1 MLSIFLAWSPV
12 ILIALLAVVFRRG
25 ALDLSIA
32 GLGWCLVLAPFAFG
46 TPLNVV
52 FLSMVDGFVTTL
64 PLLLVV
70 YGGILL
76 SSLLIET
83 GSLERLSKW
92 ITGGAKDR
100 WQSLVLLSMGMGNA
114 LEGAGI
120 IAEPV
125 AAPILRASGLS
136 PTTSAVL
143 SILGYSGLM
152 TLALGGVIV
161 TVMVNVTGYP
171 AQILA
176 RYVGMLSV
184 PATVMM
190 AWLIPFYAGKPRDL
204 IRKFPFLTLMGLVP
218 SLAAWAAVETVGY
231 QIAAMVGGVAVILI
245 IVLPRIGDMKTDSVV
260 LKDMAPFLVMGLG
273 LLAANLLPGYREWV
287 RTVVVWKVE
296 VVPGHAVLFRPLSD
310 AYLYLLLAF
319 LAGFFMLQRGGSL
332 VGFLKRGSVQ
342 GYKTI
347 AAMALFGSMGQVISF
362 TGSMGGHA
370 SVDAARNIPAI
381 LAGSMAGAGSFY
393 PVVVPL
399 LGWVGT
405 FLTGYGVASIMLFAV
420 LQKGIAANLGIP
432 PELLVSGLAVGA
444 SIGSISSPFKVAFAA
459 SLSDAAGMEGDIL
472 RTTLPLGIVVCLALG
487 VILYIMV
494 NMA

>member
-1 MLSIFLAWSPV
+1 MLNIIIAWSPV

-25 ALDLSIA
+25 ALDLGIA
-32 GLGWCLVLAPFAFG
+32 GLVWCIFIAPLVFD
-46 TPLNVV
+46 TPMNVV
-52 FLSMVDGFVTTL
+52 LLSIVDGFVTTL

-76 SSLLIET
+76 SSLLVET

-92 ITGGAKDR
+92 ITAGAKDR
-100 WQSLVLLSMGMGNA
+100 WQSLMLLSIGMGNA

-152 TLALGGVIV
+152 TLALGGVII

-171 AQILA
+171 ANVLA
-176 RYVGMLSV
+176 GHVAVLSI

-190 AWLIPFYAGKPRDL
+190 AWLIPFYAGSSGDL
-204 IRKFPFLTLMGLVP
+204 WRKLPFITTIGLVP
-218 SLAAWAAVETVGY
+218 GVAAWAAVQIAGY
-231 QIAAMVGGVAVILI
+231 QIAAMAGGVAVILL
-245 IVLPRIGDMKTDSVV
+245 IVLPRIKTMKMDAAV
-260 LKDMAPFLVMGLG
+260 LKDIIPFAVMGGG

-287 RTVVVWKVE
+287 RTVLVWKVE
-296 VVPGHAVLFRPLSD
+296 VIPGHAVLFRPLAD

-319 LAGFFMLQRGGSL
+319 VTGFFTLQRGGSL
-332 VGFLKRGSVQ
+332 AGFFRRGSVQ
-342 GYKTI
+342 SWKTI
-347 AAMALFGSMGQVISF
+347 TAMALFGSMGQVISF
-362 TGSMGGHA
+362 TGSMGGLT
-370 SVDAARNIPAI
+370 SVDAAKNIPTI
-381 LAGSMAGAGSFY
+381 LAGSMAGAGSLY
-393 PVVVPL
+393 PVIVPV

-420 LQKGIAANLGIP
+420 LQKGIAANLGIS
-432 PELLVSGLAVGA
+432 PELLISGLAVGA

-472 RTTLPLGIVVCLALG
+472 RSTIPMGVAVCLALG
-487 VILYIMV
+487 VVLYFMI
-494 NMA
+494 